1 VHLAARIGEPV
12 AQPWTGVQA
21 VLPKDMS
28 LSDIASSVHEVV
40 EGELAR
46 LDEFC
51 AELARGEHPIC

>member
-1 VHLAARIGEPV
+1 
-12 AQPWTGVQA
+12 
-21 VLPKDMS
+21 MS
-28 LSDIASSVHEVV
+28 LSDIAASVHEVV